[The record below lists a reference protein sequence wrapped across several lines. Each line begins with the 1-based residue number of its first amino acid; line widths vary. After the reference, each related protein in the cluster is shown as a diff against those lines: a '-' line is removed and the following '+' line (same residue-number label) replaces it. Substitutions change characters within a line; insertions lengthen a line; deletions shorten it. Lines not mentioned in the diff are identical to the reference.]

1 MRRNII
7 EIEKDIVFISQQTL
21 QLEDKGDYVMS
32 GRIIRRRFFVF
43 GHKVFTNYSYQI
55 CLPTICKKKDYE
67 GTTKSTEAAMK
78 KKLKAKVKEY
88 EASKWK

>member
-7 EIEKDIVFISQQTL
+7 EIQKDIVYMSQQTL

-43 GHKVFTNYSYQI
+43 GHNVFTKFTYQI
-55 CLPTICKKKDYE
+55 CLPTICKEKDY
-67 GTTKSTEAAMK
+67 KSTEVAMK
-78 KKLKAKVKEY
+78 KKLKAKIKEY
-88 EASKWK
+88 EVGKW

>member
-55 CLPTICKKKDYE
+55 CLPTICKKERLREYY
-67 GTTKSTEAAMK
+67 KSTEAAMK
-78 KKLKAKVKEY
+78 KELKAKVKEY